1 MRSTAS
7 SVMAA
12 WSLDDILGE
21 CGVDPTISASLVAG
35 GWTIENFACVAP
47 DEAALDPLW
56 DELVPDQD
64 LPLLQKAALRAAYK
78 RCRQTSPSTAPAS
91 SAAGSPAASDLA
103 NASSWSESFAPKL
116 DQAKINQLKEKFIS
130 CYPSELVNH
139 ETMPST
145 RLLSLVYHQLQK
157 KQWTWVPWKFRL
169 TMAKAEELAHQRPAK
184 LPKVEMASLYNLLVD
199 EPPSIDISNSSM
211 GINGVRNLLAVHD
224 RAIAMCGGAH
234 LANLKAYSH
243 KFISYLTQRIDPETM
258 LRCASI
264 TESQAADRQIWGTI
278 SDLMTERSW
287 SLDDSLHELTHI
299 RHDLPGLLQLRP
311 RAPKSASWSPS
322 SSSSPSTTK
331 GTGGKAVGKSKG
343 QSKGKGKVQW
353 LTDVKTKDGQWK
365 QLCMRYQ
372 SGKCTLGDDCKFHH
386 ACAYPVNGAAC
397 GLDHGALHHQQTSH

>member
-1 MRSTAS
+1 
-7 SVMAA
+7 MAA

-157 KQWTWVPWKFRL
+157 KQWTWVRF
-169 TMAKAEELAHQRPAK
+169 
-184 LPKVEMASLYNLLVD
+184 
-199 EPPSIDISNSSM
+199 
-211 GINGVRNLLAVHD
+211 
-224 RAIAMCGGAH
+224 
-234 LANLKAYSH
+234 
-243 KFISYLTQRIDPETM
+243 
-258 LRCASI
+258 
-264 TESQAADRQIWGTI
+264 
-278 SDLMTERSW
+278 
-287 SLDDSLHELTHI
+287 
-299 RHDLPGLLQLRP
+299 
-311 RAPKSASWSPS
+311 
-322 SSSSPSTTK
+322 
-331 GTGGKAVGKSKG
+331 
-343 QSKGKGKVQW
+343 
-353 LTDVKTKDGQWK
+353 
-365 QLCMRYQ
+365 
-372 SGKCTLGDDCKFHH
+372 
-386 ACAYPVNGAAC
+386 
-397 GLDHGALHHQQTSH
+397 